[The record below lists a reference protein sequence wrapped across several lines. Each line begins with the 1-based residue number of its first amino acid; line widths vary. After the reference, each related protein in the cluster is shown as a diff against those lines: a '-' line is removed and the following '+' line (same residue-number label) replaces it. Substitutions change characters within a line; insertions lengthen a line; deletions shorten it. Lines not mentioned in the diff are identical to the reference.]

1 MKLEG
6 RNERLRYIL
15 DRIRSLHNAAR
26 DLSVKVGGVIDNL
39 YQFSTLEDD
48 YKDIMDK
55 IEVNVKSIGYAFDS
69 ARRELEEKD
78 EN

>member
-55 IEVNVKSIGYAFDS
+55 IEVNVKSIDYAFDS